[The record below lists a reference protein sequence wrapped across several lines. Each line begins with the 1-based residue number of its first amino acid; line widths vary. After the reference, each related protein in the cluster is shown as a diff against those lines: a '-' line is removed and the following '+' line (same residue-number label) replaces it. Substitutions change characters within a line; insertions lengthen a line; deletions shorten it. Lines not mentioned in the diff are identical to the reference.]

1 MVMGH
6 GVLVP
11 GIPGPMT
18 FPFFMVSEEF
28 GTEKKFWIGLSL
40 GPFPGF
46 FMVSELASEKFAT
59 EKVLV
64 LFRFL
69 GQTLD
74 DGDSDGGEEGLAKLV
89 AVLVPVFA

>member
-1 MVMGH
+1 M
-6 GVLVP
+6 LP
-11 GIPGPMT
+11 
-18 FPFFMVSEEF
+18 
-28 GTEKKFWIGLSL
+28 K
-40 GPFPGF
+40 
-46 FMVSELASEKFAT
+46 
-59 EKVLV
+59 KVLV